1 MGFNESRSP
10 SEIVLTK
17 PSYQKVFLCFI
28 SKRVQQHRL
37 TQNQLLWWCVVTDYS
52 LDLVACNSLCAMLYL
67 RLMCND
73 VHMSSLLP
81 LPGQR
86 FDGDADVQQKTCLGI
101 KDTHPPWRT
110 RSVLPTGSLTIM
122 RLRVSGSLA
131 NGSQA
136 LINERWRLVNLQV
149 LPHSQTDGGSKRQ
162 ARAHTLKGILQGIHA
177 GFDWLFLPSAPFDL
191 LSFWGMRRTLAKTH
205 LKKKKRE
212 DQSVTLTHINNPPAH
227 TGADKTH
234 SLFSG
239 N

>member
-81 LPGQR
+81 LPCQR
-86 FDGDADVQQKTCLGI
+86 FGGDADVQQKTSLGI
-101 KDTHPPWRT
+101 KDTHPP
-110 RSVLPTGSLTIM
+110 
-122 RLRVSGSLA
+122 
-131 NGSQA
+131 
-136 LINERWRLVNLQV
+136 
-149 LPHSQTDGGSKRQ
+149 
-162 ARAHTLKGILQGIHA
+162 
-177 GFDWLFLPSAPFDL
+177 
-191 LSFWGMRRTLAKTH
+191 
-205 LKKKKRE
+205 
-212 DQSVTLTHINNPPAH
+212 
-227 TGADKTH
+227 
-234 SLFSG
+234 
-239 N
+239 